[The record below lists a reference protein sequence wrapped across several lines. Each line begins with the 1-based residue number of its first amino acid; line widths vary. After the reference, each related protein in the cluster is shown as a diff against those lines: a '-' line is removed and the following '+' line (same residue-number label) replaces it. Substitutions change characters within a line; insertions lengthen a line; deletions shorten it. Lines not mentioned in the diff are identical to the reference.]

1 MSKVKGNAGENNNVV
16 IKVLGIGGGGGNAV
30 NRMVRSGLMGVSFV
44 ALNTDVQVLSRSLAG
59 VKLQIGSKLTR
70 GLGAGANPEIGRR
83 AAEEDRNKIYE
94 VLENTDMVFV
104 TAGMGGGTGTGGAPV
119 VANIARELGILTI
132 AVVTKPFSFEG
143 RKRNRQAAEGIEQL
157 RKVVDALI
165 VIPNDRLLQ
174 VTEKTTSIVEAFQMV
189 DDILLQGVQSI
200 SDLITVPGVINL
212 DFADIRTIMANA
224 GTSLMGI
231 GKASGEN
238 KAVEAAKGAISS
250 PLLETSFK
258 GAKGILF
265 NVTGGPNMG
274 ILEIHKAAEIICS
287 AASEETN
294 IIFGAVIDKNI
305 KDELK
310 ITVIATGFDH
320 GGEKENEETQELFQR
335 EVADSFTF
343 DDLDVP
349 AFMRKKMK

>member
-1 MSKVKGNAGENNNVV
+1 MSQAKGNAGENNNVV
-16 IKVLGIGGGGGNAV
+16 IKVIGVGGGGGNAV
-30 NRMVRSGLMGVSFV
+30 NRMVKSGLKGVSFV
-44 ALNTDVQVLSRSLAG
+44 AINTDLQVLARSLADI
-59 VKLQIGSKLTR
+59 KLQIGSKLTR

-83 AAEEDRNKIYE
+83 AAEEDRNKIFE
-94 VLENTDMVFV
+94 ILEDTDMVFV

-119 VANIARELGILTI
+119 IANIARELGILTI
-132 AVVTKPFSFEG
+132 AVVTKPFTFEG
-143 RKRNRQAAEGIEQL
+143 RKRNRQSEDGIEQL
-157 RKVVDALI
+157 RKVVDTLI

-174 VTEKTTSIVEAFQMV
+174 VTERSTSIVEAFQMV

-200 SDLITVPGVINL
+200 SDLINVPGIINL

-231 GKASGEN
+231 GRATGEN
-238 KAVEAAKGAISS
+238 KAIEAAKVAVSS

-265 NVTGGPNMG
+265 NVTGGPNLG
-274 ILEIHKAAEIICS
+274 ILEIYKAAEIICS
-287 AASEETN
+287 AASEEAN
-294 IIFGAVIDKNI
+294 IIFGAVIDKKI
-305 KDELK
+305 KDEMK

-320 GGEKENEETQELFQR
+320 SQEQEKADNQDLTGKD
-335 EVADSFTF
+335 VTDSFTL

>member
-1 MSKVKGNAGENNNVV
+1 MSQAKGNVGENNNVV
-16 IKVLGIGGGGGNAV
+16 IKVIGIGGGGGNAV
-30 NRMVRSGLMGVSFV
+30 NRMVKSGLKGVSFV
-44 ALNTDVQVLSRSLAG
+44 AINTDVQVLARSLAD

-83 AAEEDRNKIYE
+83 AAEEDRNKIFE
-94 VLENTDMVFV
+94 ILEDTNMVFV

-132 AVVTKPFSFEG
+132 AVVTKPFTFEG
-143 RKRNRQAAEGIEQL
+143 RKRNRQSEDGIEQL
-157 RKVVDALI
+157 RKVVDTLI

-174 VTEKTTSIVEAFQMV
+174 VTERSTSIVEAFQMV

-200 SDLITVPGVINL
+200 SDLINVPGIINL

-231 GKASGEN
+231 GRATGEN
-238 KAVEAAKGAISS
+238 KAIEAAKVAVSS

-265 NVTGGPNMG
+265 NVTGGPNLG

-287 AASEETN
+287 AASEEAN
-294 IIFGAVIDKNI
+294 IIFGAVIDKKI
-305 KDELK
+305 KDEVK

-320 GGEKENEETQELFQR
+320 SQEQEKADSKDLTGKD
-335 EVADSFTF
+335 VTDSFTL

>member
-1 MSKVKGNAGENNNVV
+1 MSQAKGNVGENNNVV
-16 IKVLGIGGGGGNAV
+16 IKVIGIGGGGGNAV
-30 NRMVRSGLMGVSFV
+30 NRMVKSGLKGVSFV
-44 ALNTDVQVLSRSLAG
+44 AINTDVQVLARSLAD

-83 AAEEDRNKIYE
+83 AAEEDRNKIFE
-94 VLENTDMVFV
+94 ILEDTDMVFV

-132 AVVTKPFSFEG
+132 AVVTKPFTFEG
-143 RKRNRQAAEGIEQL
+143 RKRNRQSEDGIEQL
-157 RKVVDALI
+157 KKVVDTLI

-174 VTEKTTSIVEAFQMV
+174 VTERSTSIVEAFQMV

-200 SDLITVPGVINL
+200 SDLINVPGIINL

-231 GKASGEN
+231 GRATGEN
-238 KAVEAAKGAISS
+238 KAIEAAKVAVSS

-265 NVTGGPNMG
+265 NVTGGPNLG

-287 AASEETN
+287 AASEEAN
-294 IIFGAVIDKNI
+294 IIFGAVIDKKI
-305 KDELK
+305 KDEMK

-320 GGEKENEETQELFQR
+320 SQEQEKADSKDLTGKD
-335 EVADSFTF
+335 VTDSFTL

>member
-1 MSKVKGNAGENNNVV
+1 MSQAKGNVGENNNVV
-16 IKVLGIGGGGGNAV
+16 IKVIGIGGGGGNAV
-30 NRMVRSGLMGVSFV
+30 NRMVKSGLKGVSFV
-44 ALNTDVQVLSRSLAG
+44 AINTDVQVLARSLAD

-83 AAEEDRNKIYE
+83 AAEEDRNKIFE
-94 VLENTDMVFV
+94 ILEDTNMVFV

-132 AVVTKPFSFEG
+132 AVVTKPFTFEG
-143 RKRNRQAAEGIEQL
+143 RKRNRQSEDGIEQL
-157 RKVVDALI
+157 KKVVDTLI

-174 VTEKTTSIVEAFQMV
+174 VTERSTSIVEAFQMV

-200 SDLITVPGVINL
+200 SDLINVPGIINL

-231 GKASGEN
+231 GRATGEN
-238 KAVEAAKGAISS
+238 KAIEAAKVAVSS

-265 NVTGGPNMG
+265 NVTGGPNLG

-287 AASEETN
+287 AASEEAN
-294 IIFGAVIDKNI
+294 IIFGAVIDKKI
-305 KDELK
+305 KDEVK

-320 GGEKENEETQELFQR
+320 SQEQEKADSKDLTGKD
-335 EVADSFTF
+335 VTDSFTL

>member
-1 MSKVKGNAGENNNVV
+1 MSQAKGNVGENNNVV
-16 IKVLGIGGGGGNAV
+16 IKVIGIGGGGGNAV
-30 NRMVRSGLMGVSFV
+30 NRMVKSGLKGVSFV
-44 ALNTDVQVLSRSLAG
+44 AINTDVQVLARSLAD

-83 AAEEDRNKIYE
+83 AAEEDRNKIFE
-94 VLENTDMVFV
+94 ILEDTNMVFV

-132 AVVTKPFSFEG
+132 AVVTKPFTFEG
-143 RKRNRQAAEGIEQL
+143 RKRNRQSEDGIEQL
-157 RKVVDALI
+157 KKVVDTLI

-174 VTEKTTSIVEAFQMV
+174 VTERSTSIVEAFQMV

-200 SDLITVPGVINL
+200 SDLINVPGIINL

-231 GKASGEN
+231 GRATGEN
-238 KAVEAAKGAISS
+238 KAIEAAKVAVSS

-265 NVTGGPNMG
+265 NVTGGPNLG

-287 AASEETN
+287 AASEEAN
-294 IIFGAVIDKNI
+294 IIFGAVIDKKI
-305 KDELK
+305 KDEMK

-320 GGEKENEETQELFQR
+320 SQEQEKADSKDLTGKD
-335 EVADSFTF
+335 VTDSFTL